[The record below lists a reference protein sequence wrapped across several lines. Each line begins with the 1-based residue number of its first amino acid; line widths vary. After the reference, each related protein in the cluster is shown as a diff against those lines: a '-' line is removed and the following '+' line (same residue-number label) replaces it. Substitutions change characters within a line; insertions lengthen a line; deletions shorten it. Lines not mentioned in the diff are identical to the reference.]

1 MKGKG
6 PGRDL
11 ERERVWRGVVDR
23 QRLSGLSVRE
33 FCRRELVSE
42 ASFYAW
48 RRELLRRDGEAS
60 SGRRPD
66 RQPAIRPI
74 ANRSSAARMAPPTTT
89 AGTAA
94 FLPVLMES
102 NSNHLA
108 RVLEVTCADGSRVSA
123 WSGCE
128 VELLQA
134 ALSVVT
140 RTAGVG
146 GKRRVA
152 SC

>member
-11 ERERVWRGVVDR
+11 ERERVWRALVDR
-23 QRLSGLSVRE
+23 QRLSGLSVRG
-33 FCRRELVSE
+33 FCQREAVSA
-42 ASFYAW
+42 ASYYAW
-48 RRELLRRDGEAS
+48 RRELLRRDQESAS
-60 SGRRPD
+60 GQCPD
-66 RQPAIRPI
+66 REPAIRPF
-74 ANRSSAARMAPPTTT
+74 ASRSSVGRMTPTT

-102 NSNHLA
+102 NSAQVA

-140 RTAGVG
+140 RTAGV
-146 GKRRVA
+146 RRKGRGA

>member
-11 ERERVWRGVVDR
+11 ERERAWRAAVDR
-23 QRLSGLSVRE
+23 QRQSGLSVRG
-33 FCRRELVSE
+33 FCQRELVSE

-48 RRELLRRDGEAS
+48 RRELRRRDRESAS
-60 SGRRPD
+60 G
-66 RQPAIRPI
+66 QPLNRESRVGPTAS
-74 ANRSSAARMAPPTTT
+74 RSSVAKRTPTP
-89 AGTAA
+89 AA

-102 NSNHLA
+102 NSAHVA
-108 RVLEVTCADGSRVSA
+108 RVLEVICADGSRVRA

-140 RTAGVG
+140 PTARRGR
-146 GKRRVA
+146 KRRVA

>member
-6 PGRDL
+6 PGRNL
-11 ERERVWRGVVDR
+11 ERERVWREVLDR
-23 QRLSGLSVRE
+23 QRQSGLSVRG
-33 FCRRELVSE
+33 FCRREVVSE

-48 RRELLRRDGEAS
+48 RRELLRRDQESLSVRRTDREPGVPPAAS
-60 SGRRPD
+60 R
-66 RQPAIRPI
+66 
-74 ANRSSAARMAPPTTT
+74 SAAAKRTATTVS
-89 AGTAA
+89 GPAA

-102 NSNHLA
+102 NSDHMA
-108 RVLEVTCADGSRVSA
+108 RVLEVTCPNGSCVSA

-146 GKRRVA
+146 RKGRCA

>member
-11 ERERVWRGVVDR
+11 ERERVWRALVDR
-23 QRLSGLSVRE
+23 QRLSGLSVRG
-33 FCRRELVSE
+33 FCRREVVSE

-48 RRELLRRDGEAS
+48 RRELLRRDRESS
-60 SGRRPD
+60 SGQRPD
-66 RQPAIRPI
+66 RESEVRP
-74 ANRSSAARMAPPTTT
+74 AARRSAVARMTQTTT
-89 AGTAA
+89 AAA

-102 NSNHLA
+102 NSAHLA

-140 RTAGVG
+140 RSAGVG
-146 GKRRVA
+146 RKRRVA

>member
-11 ERERVWRGVVDR
+11 ERERAWRALVDR
-23 QRLSGLSVRE
+23 QRQSGLSVRG
-33 FCRRELVSE
+33 FCQRELVSE

-48 RRELLRRDGEAS
+48 RRELLRRDGES
-60 SGRRPD
+60 SSVRPPD
-66 RQPAIRPI
+66 RQPAMRPV
-74 ANRSSAARMAPPTTT
+74 ASRSSVGRRTPPTMMAT
-89 AGTAA
+89 TAA

-102 NSNHLA
+102 HSAHMA

>member
-11 ERERVWRGVVDR
+11 ERERTWRELVDR
-23 QRLSGLSVRE
+23 QRLSGLSVRG
-33 FCRRELVSE
+33 FCRREVVSE

-48 RRELLRRDGEAS
+48 RRELLRRDGES
-60 SGRRPD
+60 SSVRPPD
-66 RQPAIRPI
+66 RKPAMRP
-74 ANRSSAARMAPPTTT
+74 AASRSSVGKMTQTP
-89 AGTAA
+89 TAA
-94 FLPVLMES
+94 FLPVVMES
-102 NSNHLA
+102 NSA
-108 RVLEVTCADGSRVSA
+108 QVIRVLEVTCPDGSRVSA

-134 ALSVVT
+134 ALSVMT
-140 RTAGVG
+140 RTTRVG
-146 GKRRVA
+146 RKGRVA

>member
-11 ERERVWRGVVDR
+11 ERERTWRELVDR
-23 QRLSGLSVRE
+23 QRLSGLSVRG
-33 FCRRELVSE
+33 FCQRELVPE

-48 RRELLRRDGEAS
+48 RRELLRRDGES
-60 SGRRPD
+60 SSVRPPD
-66 RQPAIRPI
+66 RKPAIRPV
-74 ANRSSAARMAPPTTT
+74 ASRSSVGRKTQPTT

-102 NSNHLA
+102 NSAHVV
-108 RVLEVTCADGSRVSA
+108 RVLEVICPDGSRVSA
-123 WSGCE
+123 WSGCG

-134 ALSVVT
+134 ALSVMT

-146 GKRRVA
+146 RKRRVA

>member
-11 ERERVWRGVVDR
+11 ERERVWREVIDR
-23 QRLSGLSVRE
+23 QRQSGLSVRGY
-33 FCRRELVSE
+33 CRREVVSE
-42 ASFYAW
+42 ASFSAW
-48 RRELLRRDGEAS
+48 RRELLRRDRG
-60 SGRRPD
+60 SGVRP
-66 RQPAIRPI
+66 ATS
-74 ANRSSAARMAPPTTT
+74 RSTVAQRSPTTVAT
-89 AGTAA
+89 TAA

-102 NSNHLA
+102 NSDHLV
-108 RVLEVTCADGSRVSA
+108 RVLEVTSPNGSRVCT
-123 WSGCE
+123 WSGCA

-140 RTAGVG
+140 QTARVG
-146 GKRRVA
+146 RKGRGG

>member
-11 ERERVWRGVVDR
+11 ERERAWRGLVDR
-23 QRLSGLSVRE
+23 QRQSGLSVRG
-33 FCRRELVSE
+33 FCQRELVSE

-48 RRELLRRDGEAS
+48 RRELLRRDGES
-60 SGRRPD
+60 SSVRPPD
-66 RQPAIRPI
+66 RQPAIRP
-74 ANRSSAARMAPPTTT
+74 AASRSSVGKMTPPTA

-102 NSNHLA
+102 HSAQVA
-108 RVLEVTCADGSRVSA
+108 RVLEVTCADGSRVIA

-146 GKRRVA
+146 RKRRVA

>member
-6 PGRDL
+6 RGRDL
-11 ERERVWRGVVDR
+11 ARERAWRALVDR
-23 QRLSGLSVRE
+23 QRLSGLSVRG
-33 FCRRELVSE
+33 FCVREVVSE

-48 RRELLRRDGEAS
+48 RRELLRRDQESS
-60 SGRRPD
+60 SGQRPY
-66 RQPAIRPI
+66 RGPALRPP
-74 ANRSSAARMAPPTTT
+74 ASRSSVARMAPTT
-89 AGTAA
+89 TAA

-102 NSNHLA
+102 NSAHVA

-123 WSGCE
+123 WSGCD

-134 ALSVVT
+134 ALSVLAQ
-140 RTAGVG
+140 TARVSR
-146 GKRRVA
+146 KRRVA

>member
-1 MKGKG
+1 MKCKG

-11 ERERVWRGVVDR
+11 ERERAWRGLVDR
-23 QRLSGLSVRE
+23 QRLSGLSVRG
-33 FCRRELVSE
+33 FCRREVVSE

-48 RRELLRRDGEAS
+48 RRELLRRDGES
-60 SGRRPD
+60 SSVRPPD
-66 RQPAIRPI
+66 RKPAIRP
-74 ANRSSAARMAPPTTT
+74 AASRSSVGRMTQTTT

-94 FLPVLMES
+94 FLPVLMDS
-102 NSNHLA
+102 NSAHVA
-108 RVLEVTCADGSRVSA
+108 RVLEVTCADGLRLSI
-123 WSGCE
+123 WPGCE

-140 RTAGVG
+140 RTARVSR
-146 GKRRVA
+146 KRRVA

>member
-11 ERERVWRGVVDR
+11 ERERAWREVMDR
-23 QRLSGLSVRE
+23 QRLSGLSVRG
-33 FCRRELVSE
+33 FCRREVVSE
-42 ASFYAW
+42 ASLYAW
-48 RRELLRRDGEAS
+48 RRELLRRDRESS
-60 SGRRPD
+60 SGQRAD
-66 RQPAIRPI
+66 RESGV
-74 ANRSSAARMAPPTTT
+74 RSTASRSPVRMAKTT
-89 AGTAA
+89 AGPAA

-102 NSNHLA
+102 NSNPVV
-108 RVLEVTCADGSRVSA
+108 RVLEVTCPNGSRVSA

-134 ALSVVT
+134 ALNVVT
-140 RTAGVG
+140 RTAHIGRKSRG
-146 GKRRVA
+146 G

>member
-11 ERERVWRGVVDR
+11 ERERAWRAAVAR
-23 QRLSGLSVRE
+23 QRQSGLSVRG
-33 FCRRELVSE
+33 FCQRELVSE

-48 RRELLRRDGEAS
+48 RRELLRRDRES
-60 SGRRPD
+60 SSVRHPD
-66 RQPAIRPI
+66 REPVIRPP
-74 ANRSSAARMAPPTTT
+74 ASRSAATKLTQTTT
-89 AGTAA
+89 GAAA
-94 FLPVLMES
+94 FLPVLIES
-102 NSNHLA
+102 NSHHA
-108 RVLEVTCADGSRVSA
+108 TRVLEVTCPNGSRVSA

-140 RTAGVG
+140 RTAGVSR
-146 GKRRVA
+146 KDRRR

>member
-11 ERERVWRGVVDR
+11 ERERSWRALVDR
-23 QRLSGLSVRE
+23 QRLSGLSVRG
-33 FCRRELVSE
+33 FCRREVVSE

-48 RRELLRRDGEAS
+48 RRELLRRDRESS
-60 SGRRPD
+60 SGQRPD
-66 RQPAIRPI
+66 RESRVRPAVSRTSLGRKTP
-74 ANRSSAARMAPPTTT
+74 STTV
-89 AGTAA
+89 GTAA

-102 NSNHLA
+102 NSAHVA

-123 WSGCE
+123 WPGCE

-134 ALSVVT
+134 ALSMVT
-140 RTAGVG
+140 RTARVG
-146 GKRRVA
+146 RKRRVA

>member
-11 ERERVWRGVVDR
+11 ERERAWRAVVDR
-23 QRLSGLSVRE
+23 QRLSGLSVRG
-33 FCRRELVSE
+33 FCRREVVSE

-48 RRELLRRDGEAS
+48 RRELLRRDGESS

-66 RQPAIRPI
+66 REPAIRP
-74 ANRSSAARMAPPTTT
+74 AASRSCVGRMTPPPT

-94 FLPVLMES
+94 FLPVLLES
-102 NSNHLA
+102 DSDHVA

-140 RTAGVG
+140 RTARVG

>member
-11 ERERVWRGVVDR
+11 ERERSWRALVDR
-23 QRLSGLSVRE
+23 QRLSGLSVRG
-33 FCRRELVSE
+33 FCRREVVSE

-48 RRELLRRDGEAS
+48 RRELLRRDRES
-60 SGRRPD
+60 VSGQRPD
-66 RQPAIRPI
+66 RESGVRSA
-74 ANRSSAARMAPPTTT
+74 ASRSSVARMTPTTP
-89 AGTAA
+89 AA

-102 NSNHLA
+102 NSAHVA

-123 WSGCE
+123 WSGCD

-134 ALSVVT
+134 ALSVMT
-140 RTAGVG
+140 RTARVSR
-146 GKRRVA
+146 KRRVA

>member
-1 MKGKG
+1 MKDKG

-11 ERERVWRGVVDR
+11 ERERAWREVMDR
-23 QRLSGLSVRE
+23 QRQSGLSVRG
-33 FCRRELVSE
+33 FCHRELVSE

-48 RRELLRRDGEAS
+48 RRELQRRDRESS
-60 SGRRPD
+60 SGPRPD
-66 RQPAIRPI
+66 RESGVRPE
-74 ANRSSAARMAPPTTT
+74 ASRSSIAKRTPTIVS
-89 AGTAA
+89 GPAA

-102 NSNHLA
+102 NSNHTA

-134 ALSVVT
+134 ALSVIT
-140 RTAGVG
+140 RTTGV
-146 GKRRVA
+146 RRKGRGV

>member
-11 ERERVWRGVVDR
+11 ERERAWREVMDR
-23 QRLSGLSVRE
+23 QRLSGLSVRG
-33 FCRRELVSE
+33 FCQRELVSE

-48 RRELLRRDGEAS
+48 RRELLRRDRES
-60 SGRRPD
+60 LSVRRTD
-66 RQPAIRPI
+66 REPGAQPAASR
-74 ANRSSAARMAPPTTT
+74 SAAAKRTPTPVATP
-89 AGTAA
+89 AA

-102 NSNHLA
+102 NSDHVA
-108 RVLEVTCADGSRVSA
+108 RVLEVTCPNGSRVSA

-128 VELLQA
+128 VELLQT

-140 RTAGVG
+140 RTARVG
-146 GKRRVA
+146 RKRRVA

>member
-11 ERERVWRGVVDR
+11 ERERAWRAVVDR
-23 QRLSGLSVRE
+23 QRLSGLSVRG
-33 FCRRELVSE
+33 FCRREVVSE

-48 RRELLRRDGEAS
+48 RRELLRRDRESS
-60 SGRRPD
+60 SGHRPD
-66 RQPAIRPI
+66 RESGVRSAVR
-74 ANRSSAARMAPPTTT
+74 RSSVARMTQAAT
-89 AGTAA
+89 ATAAA

-102 NSNHLA
+102 NSAHVA
-108 RVLEVTCADGSRVSA
+108 RVLEVTCGDGSRVSA

-146 GKRRVA
+146 RKRRVA

>member
-11 ERERVWRGVVDR
+11 ERERAWRALVDR

-42 ASFYAW
+42 AAFYAW
-48 RRELLRRDGEAS
+48 RRELLRRDGESS

-66 RQPAIRPI
+66 RQPAIRPV
-74 ANRSSAARMAPPTTT
+74 ASRSSVGRRTPPKTL
-89 AGTAA
+89 GTAA

-102 NSNHLA
+102 NSAHVA
-108 RVLEVTCADGSRVSA
+108 RVLEVTYPDGSRVSA